1 MLKISNLSKGFSA
14 KSVLEDLN
22 LEIKDGTIFGL
33 VGINGAGK
41 STLLRCIAGV
51 YQYDAGDIL
60 MEDIPVQENR
70 FILRDIFYVSDDPFF
85 PKSATIASLADFYR
99 SFYDFSKER
108 YLAALK
114 IFGLDDK
121 KSIANFSKG
130 MRRQTMLTI
139 ALAIKPKLLLLDE
152 AFDGLDPLV
161 RLKVKN
167 LLSDMMTDAN
177 CSIIISSHSLK
188 ELEDICDTFGIL
200 NNGRI
205 DTYGDLLE
213 SMANVRKY
221 RLAYDQLVDAELFKD
236 FNIMHAAYE
245 GHFVTLVIKGEESE
259 VTAAL
264 NKTKPLVLD
273 SINISFE
280 ELFIYEYE
288 RNGKDDQ

>member
-1 MLKISNLSKGFSA
+1 MLKITNLTKSFSD
-14 KSVLEDLN
+14 KTVLNELN
-22 LEIKDGTIFGL
+22 LDIKAGTIFGL

-51 YQYDAGDIL
+51 YQYDGGDIL
-60 MEDIPVQENR
+60 MQDISLQEDR
-70 FILRDIFYVSDDPFF
+70 FVLRDIFYVSDDPYF
-85 PKSATIASLADFYR
+85 PKSATIASLKDFYR
-99 SFYDFSKER
+99 SFYDFSEER
-108 YLAALK
+108 YLEALE
-114 IFGLDDK
+114 IFGLDEK
-121 KSIANFSKG
+121 KYIADFSKG

-167 LLSDMMTDAN
+167 LLSDMMTEAN

-213 SMANVRKY
+213 SMANIRKY
-221 RLAYDQLVDAELFKD
+221 RLAYEQVVGAELFQGL
-236 FNIMHAAYE
+236 NIMHAAYE
-245 GHFVTLVIKGEESE
+245 GHFITLVIKGDEEE

-264 NKTKPLVLD
+264 QKTHPLVLD

-288 RNGKDDQ
+288 RNVKDDQ